1 MYARRRACTLA
12 ALTMESVLLVKTAL
26 RGYHVYQA
34 VWEPRIGESFLALHE
49 GSNVHD
55 SNAMAVYR
63 HEDPGAIVG
72 HLPREI
78 SRQCGNLLPWLV
90 RGQLHKIVSDLLPL
104 GARVCAD

>member
-1 MYARRRACTLA
+1 MCRIIGGTCIRVRTLA

-34 VWEPRIGESFLALHE
+34 VWEPRIGESFLALYE

-63 HEDPGAIVG
+63 VSPRRPWRDSGAFTAGDFED
-72 HLPREI
+72 LP
-78 SRQCGNLLPWLV
+78 LLHV
-90 RGQLHKIVSDLLPL
+90 RIVSDLLPL
-104 GARVCAD
+104 GARVCAN

>member
-1 MYARRRACTLA
+1 
-12 ALTMESVLLVKTAL
+12 MESVLLVKTAL

-78 SRQCGNLLPWLV
+78 SRTCHYFT
-90 RGQLHKIVSDLLPL
+90 RHKGSGYGCSSDK
-104 GARVCAD
+104 